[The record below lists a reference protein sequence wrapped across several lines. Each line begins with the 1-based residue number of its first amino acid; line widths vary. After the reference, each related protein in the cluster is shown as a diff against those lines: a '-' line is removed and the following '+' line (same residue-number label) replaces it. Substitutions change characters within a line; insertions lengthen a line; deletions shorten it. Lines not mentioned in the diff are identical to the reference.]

1 MHPQISKKE
10 GLNLYLVLFLVF
22 IFFLMSSPPD
32 VLAAND
38 ASALP
43 GVEYFTPDL
52 NASLQTVAPIL
63 RLINW
68 AAGIFGLILVVIG
81 IWKTLK
87 IVWQVFTGRG
97 DYEVKNVLD
106 MLKPVLFGI
115 ILVLFAITGL
125 WYKFLVFLWTMIVPQ
140 AEEGLNNVRT
150 PGAILKTFKYPG

>member
-1 MHPQISKKE
+1 MNLPMFVKK
-10 GLNLYLVLFLVF
+10 GRKLYFILPAVFMLVLLIV
-22 IFFLMSSPPD
+22 PD

-115 ILVLFAITGL
+115 SAFRHNRAV
-125 WYKFLVFLWTMIVPQ
+125 V
-140 AEEGLNNVRT
+140 
-150 PGAILKTFKYPG
+150 

>member
-1 MHPQISKKE
+1 MNLPMFVKK
-10 GLNLYLVLFLVF
+10 GRKLYFILPAVFMLVLLIV
-22 IFFLMSSPPD
+22 PD

-106 MLKPVLFGI
+106 MLKPVL
-115 ILVLFAITGL
+115 LDRKSV
-125 WYKFLVFLWTMIVPQ
+125 V
-140 AEEGLNNVRT
+140 
-150 PGAILKTFKYPG
+150 